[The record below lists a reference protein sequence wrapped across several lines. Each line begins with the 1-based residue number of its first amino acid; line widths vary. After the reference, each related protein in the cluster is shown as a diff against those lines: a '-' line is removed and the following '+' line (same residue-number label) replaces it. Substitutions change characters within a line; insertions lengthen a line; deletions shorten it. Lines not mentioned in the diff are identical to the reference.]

1 MKMDQ
6 VTLLPRRAIGGHW
19 FRAIK
24 PKYAG
29 RPLDLAYT
37 ADHWSRYSPGIDAA
51 HRPFETLYLAED
63 PIVALREVEA
73 IYGSVRLVPNPIDAW
88 CLFPYQLALNA
99 VVDLTDATS
108 LALISTSLQEITG
121 RWGPPF
127 YPRGTAPTQ
136 QLGEAV
142 FRQDDTQGIVFPSA
156 RAGGINLVV
165 FPEKV
170 TGTAWIRCKDAGG
183 VEYRIP

>member
-1 MKMDQ
+1 VNLGQ
-6 VTLLPRRAIGGHW
+6 VAHLARRAIGRHW

-24 PKYAG
+24 PRFAG

-37 ADHWSRYSPGIDAA
+37 ADHWSRYSPGIDAQS
-51 HRPFETLYLAED
+51 RPLETLYLAED

-73 IYGSVRLVPNPIDAW
+73 IYGGTRLVPNPIDAW
-88 CLFPYQLALNA
+88 CLFPHECALTA
-99 VVDLTDATS
+99 VVDLTDPANQ
-108 LALISTSLQEITG
+108 ALIGSTLQELTG
-121 RWGPPF
+121 RWGPPY

-142 FRQDDTQGIVFPSA
+142 FQLPDVQGILFPSA
-156 RAGGINLVV
+156 RAGGINLAV

-170 TGTAWIRCKDAGG
+170 SGTAWIRCRDAAG
-183 VEYRIP
+183 VEHRVP